1 MLPCRWF
8 WAVKVLGVAGAQ
20 TYCTADARS
29 RTAGAAALSL
39 PALQLPQPP
48 PHAHTIVQELLGGLW
63 GSGSFKKGEVE
74 AAVQDMLSG
83 GPSAAAHSHSQGEGE
98 AEGCPTCG
106 AAASAVDAEPA
117 AKVYLSL
124 RRLVD
129 EYQLSCITVRCF
141 DVVSD
146 SSTLCMM
153 AFCTALHT
161 GGLPA
166 CSTPACRL
174 TPFACLLSRP
184 SVGDRQRDDRYILQ
198 GMGWSC

>member
-1 MLPCRWF
+1 MHRHTVLPMPEVVQLVQLPCPF
-8 WAVKVLGVAGAQ
+8 LH
-20 TYCTADARS
+20 S
-29 RTAGAAALSL
+29 NFPL
-39 PALQLPQPP
+39 PLPMHIPF
-48 PHAHTIVQELLGGLW
+48 IVQELLGGLW

-124 RRLVD
+124 RRLVE

-153 AFCTALHT
+153 AFALHALLRCT
-161 GGLPA
+161 PEVCLLAPLLPA
-166 CSTPACRL
+166 FSPFCR
-174 TPFACLLSRP
+174 
-184 SVGDRQRDDRYILQ
+184 
-198 GMGWSC
+198 